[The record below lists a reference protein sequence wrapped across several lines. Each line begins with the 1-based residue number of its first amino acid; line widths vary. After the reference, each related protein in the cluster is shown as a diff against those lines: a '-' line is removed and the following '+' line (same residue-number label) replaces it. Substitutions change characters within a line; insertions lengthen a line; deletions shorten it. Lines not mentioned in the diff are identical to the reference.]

1 MMKLG
6 GEAVRAMLRCRFKE
20 SGTNRTFNHRRA
32 LSPHGRR
39 LPAVAEEVFEQ
50 RGGFAFPD
58 AAIDFGPMMA
68 GWSRQESNTALDR
81 AAVGIGRAIV
91 RASAAGKR
99 NGRRARPP
107 GPKCH
112 VESPVDQPFRCDH
125 TGCLAD
131 RQQLAMG
138 GRITVGEGAVVRP
151 CDDLSVAHDHAADRH
166 LAGRAAGPRLL
177 EGFRHEGGL
186 EVGHEFSREPTGC
199 AVSRLG
205 RFCYQAIMTA
215 GKGSNEEE
223 PGERIAKVIAR
234 AGLASRREA
243 EAFIAAGRVAVNG
256 AVITSPALNVT
267 SEDSIKVDGEPLP
280 QRERPRL
287 FLSHKPRGLVTTQS
301 DPQGRPT
308 IFAALPKNLPRL
320 MSVGRLDMNTEG
332 LLLLT
337 NDGGLARVL
346 ELPATG
352 WLRRYRVRALGRIQ
366 QARLAELRQGITIDG
381 IRYGSIEAQLEREQ
395 GANLWLVFAMREGK
409 NREVKNVLG
418 HLGLAVNRLIRVSFG
433 PFQLGDLPEGT
444 VTEVRTRHLREQLG
458 ERITAL
464 AGADFSGPI
473 TVSAS
478 AQEQVAIRKEEARP
492 PRANARPDPRAAKK
506 SRTRDSERLGQ
517 PELARME
524 RRRGRRASS
533 GKLRRGKQR

>member
-20 SGTNRTFNHRRA
+20 SGTNRTCNHRRA

-58 AAIDFGPMMA
+58 AAIDFRPMMA
-68 GWSRQESNTALDR
+68 GRSRQESNTALDR
-81 AAVGIGRAIV
+81 AALGIGRAIV
-91 RASAAGKR
+91 EAPDTGKR
-99 NGRRARPP
+99 NCRRAHRA
-107 GPKCH
+107 GLERY
-112 VESPVDQPFRCDH
+112 VEIAVDQPLGREH
-125 TGCLAD
+125 AGSLAD
-131 RQQLAMG
+131 RQQFAMG
-138 GRITVGEGAVVRP
+138 GWITIGEGAIVRP
-151 CDDLSVAHDHAADRH
+151 CDDRSVVHDHAADRH
-166 LAGRAAGPRLL
+166 LAGRAGGTGLL
-177 EGFRHEGGL
+177 EGFGHEGGL
-186 EVGHEFSREPTGC
+186 EDGHEFSRKPTGC
-199 AVSRLG
+199 AVSRSV
-205 RFCYQAIMTA
+205 RFCYQATMTT

-223 PGERIAKVIAR
+223 PGERVAKVIAR

-243 EAFIAAGRVAVNG
+243 EAFIAAGRVTVNG

-267 SEDSIKVDGEPLP
+267 SEDSITVDGEPLP
-280 QRERPRL
+280 QRERTRL
-287 FLSHKPRGLVTTQS
+287 FLYHKPRGLVTTHS

-433 PFQLGDLPEGT
+433 PFQLGDLPEGE

-458 ERITAL
+458 ERVAAL

-473 TVSAS
+473 SAHAPS
-478 AQEQVAIRKEEARP
+478 QEQSRGPKARAIGDREPRRTRPVDGESGRGRYPSRAASRP
-492 PRANARPDPRAAKK
+492 PQD
-506 SRTRDSERLGQ
+506 DG
-517 PELARME
+517 
-524 RRRGRRASS
+524 
-533 GKLRRGKQR
+533 